1 MLTPHI
7 YFLQC
12 DKDPISGGCEETD
25 HAFCPALTTFKE
37 NSPRISKHDWP
48 KDLIHFKTIF
58 ARPNATEDDWI
69 AKKNPDSV
77 GDFILSN
84 FCHDKR
90 LPKVNDNLGIP
101 GVLGSCTEIIL
112 DRSMVEG

>member
-1 MLTPHI
+1 MMLTPHI

-12 DKDPISGGCEETD
+12 VKDPISADCKETD
-25 HAFCPALTTFKE
+25 HAYCPALTTFKE

-48 KDLIHFKTIF
+48 EDLIHFKKIF
-58 ARPNATEDDWI
+58 ARPDATEDDWI

-90 LPKVNDNLGIP
+90 LPKVIS
-101 GVLGSCTEIIL
+101 VMYQVYRVCIET
-112 DRSMVEG
+112 